1 MTTEKLLD
9 ENINTENEI
18 TEKDSQKILPKKR
31 IYLYTYFGII

>member
-18 TEKDSQKILPKKR
+18 IEKDSQKIWPKKR
-31 IYLYTYFGII
+31 IYLNTYLGII